1 MPAPIRKINLD
12 AAFDRFSA
20 HWQPRV
26 LGAVNDAE
34 VKIARLSGPFVWHRH
49 ADADELFLVLQ
60 GRLRIELRDG
70 TAALPPV
77 ELAPGELVIVPRGVE
92 HRPVAAADCRVLLLE
107 PAGTVNT
114 GDTADARATPGIP
127 LD

>member
-1 MPAPIRKINLD
+1 M
-12 AAFDRFSA
+12 
-20 HWQPRV
+20 
-26 LGAVNDAE
+26 
-34 VKIARLSGPFVWHRH
+34 
-49 ADADELFLVLQ
+49 
-60 GRLRIELRDG
+60 
-70 TAALPPV
+70 